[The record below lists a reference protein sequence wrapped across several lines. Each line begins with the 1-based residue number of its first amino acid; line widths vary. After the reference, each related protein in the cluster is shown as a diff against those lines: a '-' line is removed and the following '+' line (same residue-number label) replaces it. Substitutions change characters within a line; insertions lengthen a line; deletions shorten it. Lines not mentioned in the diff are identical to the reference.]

1 MHSFGC
7 PYCFNMP
14 DSPDTLTSRKGLL
27 FAFEGIDGSGKS
39 TQMNLLA
46 DRLKGQGF
54 RVHCTAEPTSGPMG
68 TLIRDAFNHRN
79 AFSDAVIAGLFVA
92 DRLHHI
98 TDAETGILTMLEQ
111 GYVVLTDRY
120 YLSSYAYQGVHVPMD
135 WVIAANAFA
144 ASICPADLHI
154 YIDVPPDTAIGR
166 LFNSRLEIEKYE
178 TLDNLQSVYQQYRY
192 AIDRIQPSEAVSI
205 FSGTNPKETLTSEI
219 WNSIE
224 SMLSK
229 IDSTAA
235 Y

>member
-1 MHSFGC
+1 
-7 PYCFNMP
+7 MP
-14 DSPDTLTSRKGLL
+14 ESPNTIYSRKGLL
-27 FAFEGIDGSGKS
+27 IAFEGIDGSGKS

-46 DRLKGQGF
+46 DRLKCEGF
-54 RVHCTAEPTSGPMG
+54 RVHCTAEPTRGPMG
-68 TLIRDAFNHRN
+68 VLIRDAFNHRN

-98 TDAETGILTMLEQ
+98 TETETGILTMLDQ
-111 GYVVLTDRY
+111 GYIVLTDRY

-144 ASICPADLHI
+144 VSICPADLHI

-166 LFNSRLEIEKYE
+166 LHKSRLEIEKYE
-178 TLDNLQSVYQQYRY
+178 TLDNLRSVYQQYQY
-192 AIDRIQPSEAVSI
+192 AIDRIQHIEAVSV
-205 FSGTNPKETLTSEI
+205 FSGTNQKESLTTEI
-219 WNSIE
+219 WNRIA

-229 IDSTAA
+229 IDSTAV

>member
-1 MHSFGC
+1 
-7 PYCFNMP
+7 MP
-14 DSPDTLTSRKGLL
+14 VTPNTVNSRKGLL

-39 TQMNLLA
+39 TQMHLLE
-46 DRLKGQGF
+46 DRLKRQGF

-68 TLIRDAFNHRN
+68 VLIRDAFNHRN

-98 TDAETGILTMLEQ
+98 TDAETGILKMLDQ
-111 GYVVLTDRY
+111 GYIVLTDRY

-135 WVIAANAFA
+135 WVIAANDLAV
-144 ASICPADLHI
+144 SICPADLHI

-166 LFNSRLEIEKYE
+166 LHKSRIEIEKYE
-178 TLDNLQSVYQQYRY
+178 TLDNLRIVYQQYQH
-192 AIDRIQPSEAVSI
+192 AIDRIQYREAVSI

-219 WNSIE
+219 WNRIE

-229 IDSTAA
+229 IKSITAD
-235 Y
+235 